1 MRRAAGVVRVC
12 SVWRTTSRSLLPL
25 LRGGARFQIKRNV
38 AGQTNFLRPRKWNC
52 GRILAR
58 PGKRFYSDKPK
69 PPGGGSQTPVKDARP
84 KGALV
89 RTAEAARDF
98 SYGAVAIAAG
108 VGLVYV
114 LYMLIKRLVS
124 PSGSQSIYR
133 RTSNLVKNDPLINE
147 LLGPKLHFYG
157 SGQGARRNEVVSSRY
172 RAADTKDVH
181 VEVMFH
187 VAGAYNKAEV
197 YADVLQKNGTI
208 YSLVV
213 VIPYSGQVLAYN
225 TTTNKFEQ
233 QQ

>member
-1 MRRAAGVVRVC
+1 MC
-12 SVWRTTSRSLLPL
+12 
-25 LRGGARFQIKRNV
+25 I
-38 AGQTNFLRPRKWNC
+38 
-52 GRILAR
+52 
-58 PGKRFYSDKPK
+58 
-69 PPGGGSQTPVKDARP
+69 
-84 KGALV
+84 
-89 RTAEAARDF
+89 RDR
-98 SYGAVAIAAG
+98 YGAVAIAAG